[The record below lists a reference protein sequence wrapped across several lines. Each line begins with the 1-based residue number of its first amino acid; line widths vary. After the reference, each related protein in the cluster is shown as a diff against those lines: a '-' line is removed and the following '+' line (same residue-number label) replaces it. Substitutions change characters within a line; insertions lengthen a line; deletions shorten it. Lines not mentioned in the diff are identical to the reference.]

1 MDPRNGRPLRRRERW
16 LATLVVV
23 GALGATGTWMTWA
36 SFSATA
42 TVGGNTVSAGTV
54 TLADDRSAVPL
65 YDVQGRDP
73 GDPLDRCIEVT
84 YLGSLPSDV
93 RLYTT
98 PIEAGDHVHLELSRG
113 TGPSGSG
120 DCAGFVPHGTV
131 LFSGSLT
138 AFAGTHASWGDGLV
152 VAPPTPG
159 AWSAGDAVSFRFRLE
174 QLPTAD
180 AVETGPHAYVWE
192 ARNR

>member
-1 MDPRNGRPLRRRERW
+1 MDPTDGRPLRRRERW
-16 LATLVVV
+16 LATLVIV
-23 GALGATGTWMTWA
+23 GVLGLMGTWMTWA

-42 TVGGNTVSAGTV
+42 TIGGNTVSAGSV

-73 GDPLDRCIEVT
+73 GVPLDRCIEVS

-93 RLYTT
+93 RLYAT

-120 DCAGFVPHGTV
+120 DCAGFVADGV
-131 LFSGSLT
+131 LFSGSLNE
-138 AFAGTHASWGDGLV
+138 FAGTYVSWADGLV
-152 VAPPTPG
+152 VPPATPQG
-159 AWSAGDAVSFRFRLE
+159 WSTGDAVTFRFRLE
-174 QLPTAD
+174 QLPTVE